1 MAMKCVFG
9 GVVCACGV
17 FSLLAAEQVW
27 LDDGPDNVWSVSALN
42 WDAGAGWANGN
53 TARFTGAGGTQA
65 GETVDVSGAVTVAGM
80 AFETNG
86 YVIADA
92 DADGTLTLAGGGEFR
107 VANAGDAAVVS
118 EVVDGAGFTKT
129 GSGRLQLS
137 GANTFTGVVRIAE
150 GTLRLSKWNPTVL
163 GAAGSGNGTVVESGA
178 TLDISAPS
186 RTI

>member
-65 GETVDVSGAVTVAGM
+65 GETVDVSGALTVAGM

-137 GANTFTGVVRIAE
+137 GANTFTAWSVSRKA
-150 GTLRLSKWNPTVL
+150 R
-163 GAAGSGNGTVVESGA
+163 SG
-178 TLDISAPS
+178 
-186 RTI
+186 